1 MEISADALDQ
11 ERMDAVLRKR
21 AKKLSREFLKE
32 SADEEDL
39 LEIVEFRLGQERYGV
54 ASLHVGEVIPLRE
67 RAVLP
72 CTPPFVAGIL
82 NLRGRIVSLID
93 LKFFFDIPA
102 TEISKETRV
111 IVLRSGEMELGI
123 LADALVGIRMISL
136 RNIHPPLPTMEGVRS
151 AYLLGV
157 EGEDTAL
164 LDGGRILKDESLIV
178 NEEV

>member
-1 MEISADALDQ
+1 METNIDVVEE

-21 AKKLSREFLKE
+21 AKKLSREFLKVG
-32 SADEEDL
+32 SDEEL
-39 LEIVEFRLGQERYGV
+39 LEIVEFRLGPERYGV

-67 RAVLP
+67 RAIIP
-72 CTPPFVAGIL
+72 CTPPFVAGII

-102 TEISKETRV
+102 TEISEETRV
-111 IVLRSGEMELGI
+111 VVLRSGEMELGI

-136 RNIHPPLPTMEGVRS
+136 RNVHPPLPTMAGVRS

-164 LDGGRILKDESLIV
+164 LDGGKILRDESLV
-178 NEEV
+178 VDEEV

>member
-1 MEISADALDQ
+1 METSIDVVEE

-21 AKKLSREFLKE
+21 AKKLSREFLKVG
-32 SADEEDL
+32 SDEEL
-39 LEIVEFRLGQERYGV
+39 LEIVEFRLGPERYGV
-54 ASLHVGEVIPLRE
+54 ASLHVGGVIPLRE
-67 RAVLP
+67 RAIIP
-72 CTPPFVAGIL
+72 CTPPFVAGII

-102 TEISKETRV
+102 TEISEETRV
-111 IVLRSGEMELGI
+111 VVLRSGEMELGI

-136 RNIHPPLPTMEGVRS
+136 RNVHPPLPTMAGVRS

-164 LDGGRILKDESLIV
+164 LDGGKILRDESLVV